1 MNKQITKFK
10 VKYNLH
16 LLFKSHL
23 GKNLMKYIQDLYSV
37 NYKMLM
43 KEINESLSKLRDR
56 FYSWVERL
64 RIGIVKMSV
73 LPKCVYSFNI
83 NPVKNLNEAFC

>member
-43 KEINESLSKLRDR
+43 KEINESLSKLRDPL
-56 FYSWVERL
+56 YSWVERL

-83 NPVKNLNEAFC
+83 NPVKNLN